1 MSWAIKGMKTIQQ
14 SAFQSMASQQQYT
27 CPLAILRGSEPVQDL
42 TPADS
47 SLTPFIGARVL
58 RVAPSAL
65 LTLHRT
71 QSEHPHSPKSLW
83 ALINASVHELYT
95 IALKFSLEHYPQL
108 KKKKTPKAN
117 FRSNPGGVEKT
128 AHIVHKRA
136 QLCKHTTQIS
146 CLVPFPVIVRTYPE
160 ESKLKEE
167 GWLSPNSR
175 IQPWADSGEQ
185 TVGSGQLVLAPLFH
199 NPESLSAKNK
209 AATQDGSL
217 PTSITLTIPRRQP
230 T

>member
-14 SAFQSMASQQQYT
+14 SAFQSMASQQQCT
-27 CPLAILRGSEPVQDL
+27 RPLAILRGSEPVQDL

-65 LTLHRT
+65 LTLHST

-95 IALKFSLEHYPQL
+95 IALKFSLKHYPQL
-108 KKKKTPKAN
+108 KKKNPKPTSEVTLMVL
-117 FRSNPGGVEKT
+117 RKLLILYT
-128 AHIVHKRA
+128 HA
-136 QLCKHTTQIS
+136 QLCKHTTQTS
-146 CLVPFPVIVRTYPE
+146 CLVPFPVIVRTYP
-160 ESKLKEE
+160 KETSSRKRADWVPTP
-167 GWLSPNSR
+167 GYSP
-175 IQPWADSGEQ
+175 GQ
-185 TVGSGQLVLAPLFH
+185 TVGSGQLVLCLLAPLFH

-209 AATQDGSL
+209 AAPKTAVFPPPL
-217 PTSITLTIPRRQP
+217 P
-230 T
+230 

>member
-14 SAFQSMASQQQYT
+14 SAFQSMASQQQCT
-27 CPLAILRGSEPVQDL
+27 RPLAILRGSEPVQDL

-83 ALINASVHELYT
+83 ALINASVHKLYT
-95 IALKFSLEHYPQL
+95 IALKFSLKHYPQL
-108 KKKKTPKAN
+108 KKKNPKPTSEVTPMVLRKLLILY
-117 FRSNPGGVEKT
+117 T
-128 AHIVHKRA
+128 HA
-136 QLCKHTTQIS
+136 QLCKHTTQTS
-146 CLVPFPVIVRTYPE
+146 CLVPFPVIVRTYPK

-175 IQPWADSGEQ
+175 IQPWADSGER
-185 TVGSGQLVLAPLFH
+185 TAGALPARST
-199 NPESLSAKNK
+199 LSQPRIPPSKEQGC
-209 AATQDGSL
+209 TQDGSL
-217 PTSITLTIPRRQP
+217 PTSITLTIPHRQP
-230 T
+230 I

>member
-1 MSWAIKGMKTIQQ
+1 MKTIQQ

-27 CPLAILRGSEPVQDL
+27 RPLVILRGSEPVQDL

-58 RVAPSAL
+58 RVASSAL
-65 LTLHRT
+65 LILHRT

-95 IALKFSLEHYPQL
+95 IALKFSLKHYPQL
-108 KKKKTPKAN
+108 KKKKNKAN
-117 FRSNPGGVEKT
+117 FRSNPDGVEKT
-128 AHIVHKRA
+128 AHIVHTRA

-185 TVGSGQLVLAPLFH
+185 TVGSGQLVLCLLAPLFH

-217 PTSITLTIPRRQP
+217 PTSITLTIPHRQP

>member
-108 KKKKTPKAN
+108 KKKKHPKPTSEVTLVVLRKLLILYTNARNCASIPHKSAVWFPFLLLSEHTPRKASS
-117 FRSNPGGVEKT
+117 R
-128 AHIVHKRA
+128 KRA
-136 QLCKHTTQIS
+136 DW
-146 CLVPFPVIVRTYPE
+146 VPTPGY
-160 ESKLKEE
+160 
-167 GWLSPNSR
+167 SP
-175 IQPWADSGEQ
+175 GQ
-185 TVGSGQLVLAPLFH
+185 TVGSRQWGVDSWCSLHSFTTQNPSQQRTRLPPKMAVFPPPL
-199 NPESLSAKNK
+199 P
-209 AATQDGSL
+209 
-217 PTSITLTIPRRQP
+217 
-230 T
+230 